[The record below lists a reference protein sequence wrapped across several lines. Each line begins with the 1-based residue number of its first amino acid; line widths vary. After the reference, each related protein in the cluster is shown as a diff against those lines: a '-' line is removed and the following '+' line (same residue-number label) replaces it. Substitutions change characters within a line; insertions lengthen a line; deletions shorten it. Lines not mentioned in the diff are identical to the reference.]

1 MVISPSKKEK
11 ADLKFDYKAII
22 FAIIGF
28 IVSWIN
34 MEYINITQHQ
44 FNSEAYIPLQALA
57 FLSVILTTFIPAII
71 ISLIHRYWAYGYMIG
86 FALAGI
92 PYFVFKDVFIGGY
105 TLATALFIFLIMWL
119 IFWKT
124 WRTLS
129 AIKTQ
134 NN

>member
-1 MVISPSKKEK
+1 MVISPSKKVEPN
-11 ADLKFDYKAII
+11 LKFDYKVII

-28 IVSWIN
+28 IISWIN
-34 MEYINITQHQ
+34 MEFINVAPASI
-44 FNSEAYIPLQALA
+44 EVLA

-92 PYFVFKDVFIGGY
+92 PYFIFKDVFIGGY

>member
-1 MVISPSKKEK
+1 MVISPSKKMESN
-11 ADLKFDYKAII
+11 LKFDYKAII
-22 FAIIGF
+22 FAVIGF
-28 IVSWIN
+28 IISWIN
-34 MEYINITQHQ
+34 MELINVAPASI
-44 FNSEAYIPLQALA
+44 EVLA

-71 ISLIHRYWAYGYMIG
+71 ISLKQRYWAYGYMIG

-92 PYFVFKDVFIGGY
+92 PYFVFIDVFIGGY

>member
-11 ADLKFDYKAII
+11 VNLKLDYKAII

-34 MEYINITQHQ
+34 MEFINVAQQQH
-44 FNSEAYIPLQALA
+44 NSEASVPMQALA

-86 FALAGI
+86 FASAGI

>member
-1 MVISPSKKEK
+1 MVISPSKREESN
-11 ADLKFDYKAII
+11 LKFDYKAII

-34 MEYINITQHQ
+34 MEIINVAPVSI
-44 FNSEAYIPLQALA
+44 EVLA

-92 PYFVFKDVFIGGY
+92 PYFIFKDVFIGGY

-134 NN
+134 NK

>member
-1 MVISPSKKEK
+1 MVISPSKKEEPN
-11 ADLKFDYKAII
+11 LKFDYKAII

-28 IVSWIN
+28 IISWIN
-34 MEYINITQHQ
+34 MEFINVAPASI
-44 FNSEAYIPLQALA
+44 EVLA

-92 PYFVFKDVFIGGY
+92 PYFIFKDVFIGGY

-134 NN
+134 NK

>member
-1 MVISPSKKEK
+1 MVISPSKREESN
-11 ADLKFDYKAII
+11 LKFDYKAII

-28 IVSWIN
+28 IISWIN
-34 MEYINITQHQ
+34 MEFINVAPASI
-44 FNSEAYIPLQALA
+44 EVLA

-92 PYFVFKDVFIGGY
+92 PYFIFKDVFIGGY

-134 NN
+134 NK

>member
-1 MVISPSKKEK
+1 MVISPSKKVEPN
-11 ADLKFDYKAII
+11 LKFEYKAII

-34 MEYINITQHQ
+34 MEFINIAPT
-44 FNSEAYIPLQALA
+44 SVEMQALA
-57 FLSVILTTFIPAII
+57 FLSVILTTFVPAII
-71 ISLIHRYWAYGYMIG
+71 ISLINRYWAYGYMIG

-92 PYFVFKDVFIGGY
+92 PYFIFKDVFIGGY